1 MQESTEDAQK
11 FADVAALEQP
21 YMEIGFTTSASAPFV
36 APLGRCHGLD
46 YLLQRGLEG
55 HFALACSLA

>member
-1 MQESTEDAQK
+1 VQESTEDAQK

-36 APLGRCHGLD
+36 APLVDVTGLIIHFSVAVKGT
-46 YLLQRGLEG
+46 LL
-55 HFALACSLA
+55 